1 MPINNFLFIE
11 KSKIDYNRLMG
22 VLRFRL
28 GNEKLIA
35 CGGCRLASL
44 IIR

>member
-1 MPINNFLFIE
+1 MNSGDIILAT
-11 KSKIDYNRLMG
+11 G

-28 GNEKLIA
+28 RNEVLIA